1 MTILDLKS
9 ENEKL
14 NADLNILKN
23 TPSVTEIEMQRSI
36 KEYQETLK
44 DKQKE
49 ISSFNQ
55 TLYEE

>member
-23 TPSVTEIEMQRSI
+23 TPSVNEIEMQRSI